1 MIYFLSYPFL
11 FAFLRLILRVLGR
24 LRSSGEEN
32 IPRRG
37 GVLYCPNHI
46 SDADPTAIFVTA
58 PRRCW
63 MVGKREIFEIPIL
76 GPWFAQLQGIQIHRD
91 TPDRAALRRIEQV
104 LNGGEAVLLFPE
116 GRASEEGR
124 LQRLQPGVAL
134 VALRTGTP
142 IIPIGLEHTNGLLPY
157 GKLIPRWSPQP
168 LVVTYGPP
176 IHPQDFSGLPRGSAI
191 EAITQKLG
199 DELARLTHQPPPPQ
213 TPLLEVK
220 ERGTPVSAPDPP
232 HTP

>member
-1 MIYFLSYPFL
+1 MIYFLSYPLL
-11 FAFLRLILRVLGR
+11 FVFLRLILRVLGR

-32 IPRRG
+32 VPRRG

-63 MVGKREIFEIPIL
+63 MVGKRELFQIPIL
-76 GPWFAQLQGIQIHRD
+76 GPYFAQLQGIQIQRD
-91 TPDRAALRRIEQV
+91 SPDRAALRRIEEV
-104 LNGGEAVLLFPE
+104 LKGGEAVLLFPE
-116 GRASEEGR
+116 GRASEDGR

-142 IIPIGLEHTNGLLPY
+142 IIPIGLENVNGVLPY
-157 GKLIPRWSPQP
+157 GKLVPRWSPHP
-168 LVVTYGPP
+168 VVVTYSPP
-176 IHPQDFSGLPRGSAI
+176 IRPQDFSGMPRSAAI

-199 DELARLTHQPPPPQ
+199 DELARLTHQPPPP
-213 TPLLEVK
+213 
-220 ERGTPVSAPDPP
+220 A
-232 HTP
+232 